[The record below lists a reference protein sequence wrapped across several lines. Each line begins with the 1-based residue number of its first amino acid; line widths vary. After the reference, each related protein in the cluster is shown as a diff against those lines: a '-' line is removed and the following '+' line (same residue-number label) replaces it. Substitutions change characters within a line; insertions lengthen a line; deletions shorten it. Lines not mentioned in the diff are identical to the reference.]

1 MRKIAP
7 FLIIILIVACAKQD
21 LIEDFIQY
29 SKNNVFDK
37 ESGILTDA
45 AKIEFDLP
53 QSGEYILNLQDEF
66 SGKVVTKELFIG
78 EEGLNKLNVFTKVVP
93 KGSYYLTLTDK
104 NGNQVEQ
111 TKISI

>member
-1 MRKIAP
+1 MKKLAP
-7 FLIIILIVACAKQD
+7 LFLVLLVLACAKDD
-21 LIEDFIQY
+21 LITDFIQY
-29 SKNNVFDK
+29 SKNNIFDNDG
-37 ESGILTDA
+37 GILTDA
-45 AKIEFDLP
+45 TNIEFDLP

-66 SGKVVTKELFIG
+66 TGKVVTKELFIG
-78 EEGLNKLNVFTKVVP
+78 TEGLNTLNVFTKVVP

>member
-1 MRKIAP
+1 MKKLLP
-7 FLIIILIVACAKQD
+7 FILILLAVACAKDD

-29 SKNNVFDK
+29 SKNNIFDK
-37 ESGILTDA
+37 EGGILTDTT
-45 AKIEFDLP
+45 KIEFDLP
-53 QSGEYILNLQDEF
+53 QNGEYILNLEDEF
-66 SGKVVTKELFIG
+66 TGKVITKEIFIG
-78 EEGLNKLNVFTKVVP
+78 NEGLNKLNVFTKVVP

>member
-1 MRKIAP
+1 MKKIAP
-7 FLIIILIVACAKQD
+7 FILILLAIACTKD
-21 LIEDFIQY
+21 DFIEDFIQY
-29 SKNNVFDK
+29 SKNNIFDK
-37 ESGILTDA
+37 EGGVLTDA

-66 SGKVVTKELFIG
+66 TGKVVTKELFIG
-78 EEGLNKLNVFTKVVP
+78 TEGLNTLNVFTKVVP